1 MIELMA
7 MPEVTFFLT
16 ISTGW
21 LNKIYYNEVA
31 FFDLKSQSRLYEFLV
46 QIILMDFTFDCFYI
60 NHILIT
66 IWKYFVKFL

>member
-31 FFDLKSQSRLYEFLV
+31 FFDLKSQSGLYEFLV
-46 QIILMDFTFDCFYI
+46 QIKLMDFSFDCI
-60 NHILIT
+60 
-66 IWKYFVKFL
+66 